1 MREANYWERIV
12 QDTARDSTSGGE
24 APKITSP
31 KISEVLTAYL
41 VDEMGHRAAKT
52 YCLYTDLNEMLQHY
66 LSRQGGH
73 YLQ

>member
-1 MREANYWERIV
+1 M
-12 QDTARDSTSGGE
+12 QDTARDSTTGGE

-31 KISEVLTAYL
+31 TISEVLAAYL
-41 VDEMGHRAAKT
+41 ADEKACLAAKT
-52 YCLYTDLNEMLQHY
+52 YGLYADVIELLQHS

>member
-1 MREANYWERIV
+1 M
-12 QDTARDSTSGGE
+12 QDMARDSTSGGE

-31 KISEVLTAYL
+31 TISDVLAAYL
-41 VDEMGHRAAKT
+41 AEEIARFAAKT
-52 YCLYTDLNEMLQHY
+52 YCLYTDLNEMLQHC